1 MRWVK
6 SCLCFLRVEVALQW
20 VRCSKV
26 LLVLYLKARGKSMN
40 LNSREKV
47 EQMIISLDSK
57 SSWLKVV
64 IQSMFLIV
72 AGSLLFAVL
81 ALTACASS
89 HAPSGLKQNSYRS
102 RTQQEKEGLSGYS
115 DSSRIHQPKSRS
127 LSLADTLPLWGK
139 HPFVRFS
146 DFTLARPQ
154 EDE

>member
-26 LLVLYLKARGKSMN
+26 LLVLYLKVRGKSMS

-64 IQSMFLIV
+64 IQSIFLIV
-72 AGSLLFAVL
+72 AGLSVFAVL
-81 ALTACASS
+81 ALTACAYSPV
-89 HAPSGLKQNSYRS
+89 HGGLKQNSYLS
-102 RTQQEKEGLSGYS
+102 RTQQEKAGQSGYS
-115 DSSRIHQPKSRS
+115 DSSPIHQPKSRS

-146 DFTLARPQ
+146 DFTLAHPQ
-154 EDE
+154 DDE